1 MDSILTSIKRLLG
14 IEEDY
19 EHFDME
25 LIMHINSVFTI
36 LLQLGLGP
44 ITGFKIMDKTNL
56 WEEFLEDKLDLEL
69 IRTYM
74 YHKVRLMFDPP
85 NNSFLVENIKTQINE
100 FEWRLNVQA
109 EGLVVEEVTE

>member
-19 EHFDME
+19 EHFDPE
-25 LIMHINSVFTI
+25 LTMHINSVFTV

-44 ITGFKIMDKTNL
+44 ATGFKIMDKTNL
-56 WEEFLEDKLDLEL
+56 WVEFLEDELDLEL
-69 IRTYM
+69 VRTYT

-85 NNSFLVENIKTQINE
+85 TNSFLVENIKSQIQE
-100 FEWRLNVQA
+100 FEWRLNIQA
-109 EGLVVEEVTE
+109 EGLVEEVI